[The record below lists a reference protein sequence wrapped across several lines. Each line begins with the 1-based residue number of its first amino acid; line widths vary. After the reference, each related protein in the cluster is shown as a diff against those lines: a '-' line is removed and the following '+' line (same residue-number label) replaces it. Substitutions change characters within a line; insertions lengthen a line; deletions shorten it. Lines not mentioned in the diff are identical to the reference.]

1 MNFMGNLFSTL
12 VLLSFFLLFSCNS
25 KDDQE
30 NLKKGFSPADSLQ
43 QLISKYPDSLELQIL
58 LQEKNYSKG
67 DTAIALKNLEALLK
81 KYEKRSDL
89 HNALAVIQLQMGDT
103 NNAVGSLVNSLTI
116 NQLQPDIEFE
126 LSFIEAAR
134 GNSTAL
140 AIADKMM
147 AQYADKEIQAKAHFT
162 KGIYYANKTMF
173 REAIKEFDAA
183 IINNFTSIDAY
194 VEKGILHYELG
205 ETGKSIDVL
214 SKAAEID
221 KNNPDIFFWLGK
233 CYKQRK
239 QEDQALLYFGETLK
253 LDPNYEA
260 AKTAIQALNKN

>member
-12 VLLSFFLLFSCNS
+12 LLLSFLLLFACNS
-25 KDDQE
+25 KGDQE
-30 NLKKGFSPADSLQ
+30 NLKKGYRPADSLQ
-43 QLISKYPDSLELQIL
+43 QLISTYPDSLELQIL

-81 KYEKRSDL
+81 KYEKRTNL
-89 HNALAVIQLQMGDT
+89 HNAIAVIQLQTGDT
-103 NNAVGSLVNSLTI
+103 NNAVGSLVNSLAI
-116 NQLQPDIEFE
+116 NQLQPEIEFE
-126 LSFIEAAR
+126 LAFIEAAR

-162 KGIYYANKTMF
+162 KGIYYANKTML

-233 CYKQRK
+233 GYEQMK

-260 AKTAIQALNKN
+260 AKTAIQALNKK